1 MAKTK
6 AGGKA
11 TSKSKAKGG
20 SKSKTKS
27 KQASNGKTNNKKG
40 GSSSTNNK
48 GRFIVSP
55 YTNEKVFISQATV
68 KDLKSPQTYRNC
80 GKRLYTITSEQIRY
94 EHYQQVARVISTFE
108 QNLLPPSG
116 MRSWSVE
123 VGITEVDGRVLF
135 RPFKGKMELAV
146 LPHLLERIPEPPVWP
161 GKRLQP
167 PDEYKAMEGMVED
180 SYEDGLAKREM
191 SALSCLAFDELRKHP
206 YRYSIPQITMKWK
219 SPDGHKPFTS
229 RTAAWDHAKKLCEKE
244 VMINRH
250 LLGIGPSGKKLQPFV
265 PSLPNALKVGQLR
278 FIRDGLWKVGQ
289 ELEWQDGREEE
300 LLEEKAEAE
309 ANATP
314 KVYTSGLQL
323 FIGANRQAYRDDPKN
338 QCQNLA
344 QADKQLRLEW
354 RQLTPQQQEE
364 WNDKVQAQFSSEE
377 ESDEESVAG
386 SNTSGTD
393 TKDSSSDDGEMYIRP
408 STLFLQSRRQDY
420 RYEQQMKL
428 DPTGKQHFTLAQ
440 ADRDLMVIWNGM
452 TQEEKD
458 NWMSSQTDDD
468 DSDDEN
474 MDSKVTPASDAQRD
488 SAKISTSLIDS
499 NVKKSELTTVETETI
514 KKDVQLVSTSSSPS
528 PNLQVEQ
535 LTMNSEEK
543 ERAEQS
549 AIKAQVEA
557 TNETSDGVQEEK
569 KEEDRKDV
577 ACSGL
582 SSHTQTNSA
591 KAHGSPEL
599 VPAVDSKPPA
609 DTFAVTDQTKTE
621 ERSVISPSLTSS
633 ASSQRNKSPARKQ
646 KKPQNSGRIKLPS
659 DKASRRWCLDDEKV
673 ELCKDA
679 CMEHYEAVMRTVK
692 GRNLLQELEDGFDVM
707 RERGRGRFD
716 MTLPVFDE
724 PQFDFLTDPKKTP
737 WMPVVRAILG
747 DDAVLVHKGCF
758 LSLPGAEKQVYHQD
772 GVHLNNQTQRPC
784 HAINVFVPL
793 IDLHARNG
801 PTEFVLGSHVL
812 GQEGFDKDFT
822 ETPMPKAGTPV
833 IFDYRLGHRGLG
845 NSSDK
850 SRPILY
856 TTYSAN
862 SAEGKTFFDSV
873 NFSKN
878 MTTGKKYHK
887 IGDLSAKPL
896 SREERRN
903 NRKRSI
909 ESRQLEEIK
918 KSAEEPCPQQTK
930 AESETVNEPNADKKV
945 ESTSTIEAR
954 NGSPVE
960 QKAGFPVDKKDETI
974 DSLPQHKKGDEVP
987 KRRRTKKPSVVS
999 DVKSVPVEVAKSQG
1013 LVASTCPDI
1022 CPEDRKGGSMD
1033 DTPSSSP

>member
-1 MAKTK
+1 MAKSK
-6 AGGKA
+6 NGGGA

-20 SKSKTKS
+20 SNKSKTKS
-27 KQASNGKTNNKKG
+27 KQASNGKTSNKKG
-40 GSSSTNNK
+40 GSSSSSSSNSK
-48 GRFIVSP
+48 ARFVVSP
-55 YTNEKVFISQATV
+55 YTNEKVFIAQATV
-68 KDLKSPQTYRNC
+68 KDLKSPQTYRND

-94 EHYQQVARVISTFE
+94 DHYQQVARIISTFE

-123 VGITEVDGRVLF
+123 VGITELDGRVLF

-146 LPHLLERIPEPPVWP
+146 LPHLLERIPDPPVWP

-167 PDEYKAMEGMVED
+167 PDEYEAMEGMVED
-180 SYEDGLAKREM
+180 SYEDGLGKREM

-229 RTAAWDHAKKLCEKE
+229 RTAAWDHAKTLCQKE

-250 LLGIGPSGKKLQPFV
+250 LLGIGPSGKNLQPFV

-323 FIGANRQAYRDDPKN
+323 YIATNRKAYREDPKN

-344 QADKQLRLEW
+344 QADKKLRLEW
-354 RQLTPQQQEE
+354 RQLKPHQQEE
-364 WNDKVQAQFSSEE
+364 WNDKVQAQFSSDEDSEE
-377 ESDEESVAG
+377 ESVVESKK
-386 SNTSGTD
+386 SGTD
-393 TKDSSSDDGEMYIRP
+393 TKDSGSDSSSDDGEMYVRP

-428 DPTGKQHFTLAQ
+428 DPTGRQHFTLAQ
-440 ADRDLMVIWNGM
+440 ADRDLMAIWNGM

-458 NWMSSQTDDD
+458 DWLSSQTDDD
-468 DSDDEN
+468 EA
-474 MDSKVTPASDAQRD
+474 MDNKDTPTSGAQD
-488 SAKISTSLIDS
+488 IPAECITSAKDSEVTTSEKTAI
-499 NVKKSELTTVETETI
+499 ETETSNNA
-514 KKDVQLVSTSSSPS
+514 QLVSTSSSPS
-528 PNLQVEQ
+528 SDLQVEQ
-535 LTMNSEEK
+535 PSINAK
-543 ERAEQS
+543 EAENTDQP
-549 AIKAQVEA
+549 AAKTQVDT
-557 TNETSDGVQEEK
+557 TNKSSDGVQEEK
-569 KEEDRKDV
+569 KEDDQKDKDR
-577 ACSGL
+577 SGL
-582 SSHTQTNSA
+582 SCQTQTNSA
-591 KAHGSPEL
+591 EAHGSSEL
-599 VPAVDSKPPA
+599 VPAVNSKPPA
-609 DTFAVTDQTKTE
+609 DTSAAADQTKTE
-621 ERSVISPSLTSS
+621 EMSVISPSMTSS
-633 ASSQRNKSPARKQ
+633 TSSKRKKSPAKNQ
-646 KKPQNSGRIKLPS
+646 KKPHNSSRIKLPS

-673 ELCKDA
+673 ELCKDE

-822 ETPMPKAGTPV
+822 ETPMPKAGTPI

-850 SRPILY
+850 PRPILY

-862 SAEGKTFFDSV
+862 SAEGKTFVDSV

-909 ESRQLEEIK
+909 ESRQLEEMK
-918 KSAEEPCPQQTK
+918 KSAEECNPQQAK
-930 AESETVNEPNADKKV
+930 AESETAN
-945 ESTSTIEAR
+945 ESTIDQKAESTVDQKT
-954 NGSPVE
+954 GSPVV
-960 QKAGFPVDKKDETI
+960 QKAGSAVEKKDDETNH
-974 DSLPQHKKGDEVP
+974 LPPQEKLDQVP
-987 KRRRTKKPSVVS
+987 ERKRSKKPSVVG
-999 DVKSVPVEVAKSQG
+999 DVNSVPVEVAKSQG
-1013 LVASTCPDI
+1013 LITSTSPGYA
-1022 CPEDRKGGSMD
+1022 KAGSLD
-1033 DTPSSSP
+1033 DTPSSVP

>member
-6 AGGKA
+6 AASKA
-11 TSKSKAKGG
+11 TSKSKAKVG
-20 SKSKTKS
+20 SKSKAKC
-27 KQASNGKTNNKKG
+27 KQASNGKNNSKKD
-40 GSSSTNNK
+40 GSSSTSTNK

-68 KDLKSPQTYRNC
+68 KDLKSPQTYRNG

-123 VGITEVDGRVLF
+123 VGITELDGRVLF

-167 PDEYKAMEGMVED
+167 PDEYKAMEGMTED

-323 FIGANRQAYRDDPKN
+323 FIARNRQAYREDPKN

-344 QADKQLRLEW
+344 QADKKLRLEW

-364 WNDKVQAQFSSEE
+364 WNDKVQEQFSSEE
-377 ESDEESVAG
+377 ESEEESVAE
-386 SNTSGTD
+386 SKTSATD
-393 TKDSSSDDGEMYIRP
+393 TKDSSSDDGEMYVRP

-440 ADRDLMVIWNGM
+440 ADRDLMAIWNGM
-452 TQEEKD
+452 TQQEKD
-458 NWMSSQTDDD
+458 DWLSSQTDDD
-468 DSDDEN
+468 DDDDDKN
-474 MDSKVTPASDAQRD
+474 KDSRDASASDAHRG
-488 SAKISTSLIDS
+488 SAELSTSLQDS
-499 NVKKSELTTVETETI
+499 DVKRSESTTVKSETN
-514 KKDVQLVSTSSSPS
+514 KKDVQVVSTSSSPS
-528 PNLQVEQ
+528 PNLQADQPSINDDDE
-535 LTMNSEEK
+535 
-543 ERAEQS
+543 EQS
-549 AIKAQVEA
+549 TERSTTKTQVET
-557 TNETSDGVQEEK
+557 TNKTSDGVQEEK
-569 KEEDRKDV
+569 KEEDQKDKNP
-577 ACSGL
+577 SGL
-582 SSHTQTNSA
+582 SSHKQANSA
-591 KAHGSPEL
+591 EGHGPSEL
-599 VPAVDSKPPA
+599 GPAVETKPPA
-609 DTFAVTDQTKTE
+609 DTIAVPDQAKTE
-621 ERSVISPSLTSS
+621 ERSLISPKLTSS
-633 ASSQRNKSPARKQ
+633 TSPERNKLPAKNQ
-646 KKPQNSGRIKLPS
+646 KKPQKSGRIKLPS
-659 DKASRRWCLDDEKV
+659 DRASRRWCLDDEKV

-850 SRPILY
+850 PRPILY

-909 ESRQLEEIK
+909 ESRLLEEVK
-918 KSAEEPCPQQTK
+918 ESPEERCPLQAK
-930 AESETVNEPNADKKV
+930 VESKTVNGSIADKKV
-945 ESTSTIEAR
+945 ESSSAIEAGT
-954 NGSPVE
+954 GSPVE
-960 QKAGFPVDKKDETI
+960 RKARFPVDKKDGTI
-974 DSLPQHKKGDEVP
+974 HSPSQKKVDEVP
-987 KRRRTKKPSVVS
+987 KRKRTKKPSVVG
-999 DVKSVPVEVAKSQG
+999 DVKSVPLEVAKSQG
-1013 LVASTCPDI
+1013 LISTP
-1022 CPEDRKGGSMD
+1022 PENAEGGSLD
-1033 DTPSSSP
+1033 DSPSSAP